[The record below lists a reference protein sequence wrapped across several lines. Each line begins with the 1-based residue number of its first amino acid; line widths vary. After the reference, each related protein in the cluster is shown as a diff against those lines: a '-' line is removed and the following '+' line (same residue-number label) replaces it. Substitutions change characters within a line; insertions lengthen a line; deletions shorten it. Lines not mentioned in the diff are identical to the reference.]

1 MKRLIGLM
9 AAAAFALVVGT
20 PAMAADHAAVG
31 ADKCAKM
38 CHKVEYTSWAASKHG
53 TAAKKT
59 ECEACHG
66 NGADYMKMAVM
77 KDPVKAKE
85 AGRLSAIRL
94 LNAAIKQ
101 REVDERVELDDT
113 AVAAVIEKLVKQ
125 RKDSVTQ
132 YEAANRQDLADI
144 EKAEIEILSA
154 YLPEKM
160 GSEEVAAAVAAAV
173 TQTGAKG
180 PADMGK
186 LMGVL
191 KPRLAG
197 KADMAEVS
205 KLVKAAL
212 AG

>member
-1 MKRLIGLM
+1 MSLKARITEDMKS
-9 AAAAFALVVGT
+9 
-20 PAMAADHAAVG
+20 AM
-31 ADKCAKM
+31 
-38 CHKVEYTSWAASKHG
+38 
-53 TAAKKT
+53 
-59 ECEACHG
+59 
-66 NGADYMKMAVM
+66 
-77 KDPVKAKE
+77 KAKE
-85 AGRLSAIRL
+85 AAKLSAIRL
-94 LNAAIKQ
+94 LTAAIKQ
-101 REVDERVELDDT
+101 KEVDERIELDDA

-160 GSEEVAAAVAAAV
+160 SSEEVAAAVAAAV
-173 TQTGAKG
+173 AQTGTKG

-191 KPRLAG
+191 KPQLAG